1 MSFAA
6 ESACYNSGVCK
17 PEASPI
23 HELRGSVVWKTLGIL
38 ETTGLTPALA
48 ALDVMAKA
56 AEIRV
61 VQAELNDF
69 LGVCLKFLGETAAV
83 ETAIA
88 AGLRVAEQ
96 MGGQPVADCIPLPD
110 PRAWAAI
117 ESPRE
122 FNPLIQQDVV
132 VFPDYQRVSG
142 PVTSQEPAMA
152 ATKSYA
158 LGLIETQGFTAV
170 FEAIDTAC
178 KAANVEV
185 VGKEKLGGGY
195 VTVIIRGDVAAVNAA
210 IAAGQAKVEGL
221 GKLIAAHVI
230 PRPSESILSLLPKS

>member
-1 MSFAA
+1 V
-6 ESACYNSGVCK
+6 YQDQKTDGV
-17 PEASPI
+17 A
-23 HELRGSVVWKTLGIL
+23 LNRALGLL

-48 ALDVMAKA
+48 ALDAMGKA

-61 VQAELNDF
+61 LQAELNDL
-69 LGVCLKFLGETAAV
+69 LGVCIKIQGNVAAV
-83 ETAIA
+83 QAAIQ
-88 AGLRVAEQ
+88 AGQAVAEQ
-96 MGGQPVADCIPLPD
+96 MGGRPIVDVIPSPQD
-110 PRAWAAI
+110 AAWSAI
-117 ESPRE
+117 VSPPE

-132 VFPDYQRVSG
+132 VFPVYDSVPQRAGEKEQAVDKS
-142 PVTSQEPAMA
+142 A
-152 ATKSYA
+152 SYA

-195 VTVIIRGDVAAVNAA
+195 VTVVIRGDVAAVKAA
-210 IAAGQAKVEGL
+210 VEAGQTKVEGL

-230 PRPSESILSLLPKS
+230 PRPSEAVLGLLPKV

>member
-1 MSFAA
+1 LNRA
-6 ESACYNSGVCK
+6 
-17 PEASPI
+17 
-23 HELRGSVVWKTLGIL
+23 LGLL

-48 ALDVMAKA
+48 ALDAMGKA

-61 VQAELNDF
+61 LQAELNDL
-69 LGVCLKFLGETAAV
+69 LGVCIKIQGNVAAV
-83 ETAIA
+83 QAAIQ
-88 AGLRVAEQ
+88 AGQAVAEQ
-96 MGGQPVADCIPLPD
+96 MGGRPIVDVIPSPQD
-110 PRAWAAI
+110 AAWPAI
-117 ESPRE
+117 VSPPE

-132 VFPDYQRVSG
+132 VFPVYDSVPQRAGDSVPQRAGDKEQAVDKS
-142 PVTSQEPAMA
+142 A
-152 ATKSYA
+152 SYA

-195 VTVIIRGDVAAVNAA
+195 VTVIIRGDVAAVKAA
-210 IAAGQAKVEGL
+210 VEAGQTKVEGL

-230 PRPSESILSLLPKS
+230 PRPSEAVLGLLPKL